1 MAIFPRNDIFFGTP
15 CRREIGTPIQKG
27 RAGWLAVIVK
37 TDGAPYSTSGDYNM
51 QMETTPLGPNPCW
64 AGAVQPRQLEMIAL
78 VAIDIIMKMG
88 NLQTFLLSSVPN
100 LLQTSS

>member
-1 MAIFPRNDIFFGTP
+1 MSRRPRQDVRHLKTP
-15 CRREIGTPIQKG
+15 
-27 RAGWLAVIVK
+27 LACHS
-37 TDGAPYSTSGDYNM
+37 DYSDYSDCGDYGDYGDYNM

-100 LLQTSS
+100 LLQSSS

>member
-1 MAIFPRNDIFFGTP
+1 MSRRPRQDVRHLKTP
-15 CRREIGTPIQKG
+15 
-27 RAGWLAVIVK
+27 LACHG
-37 TDGAPYSTSGDYNM
+37 DCGDYGDYGDYNM

-88 NLQTFLLSSVPN
+88 NLQTFLLSSVRN
-100 LLQTSS
+100 LLQSSS

>member
-1 MAIFPRNDIFFGTP
+1 MSRRPRQDVRHLKTP
-15 CRREIGTPIQKG
+15 LACRGDCG
-27 RAGWLAVIVK
+27 
-37 TDGAPYSTSGDYNM
+37 DYSDYNM

-100 LLQTSS
+100 LLQSSS

>member
-1 MAIFPRNDIFFGTP
+1 MSRRPRQDVRHLKTP
-15 CRREIGTPIQKG
+15 
-27 RAGWLAVIVK
+27 LACLS
-37 TDGAPYSTSGDYNM
+37 DYGDYSDYSDYSDYNM

-88 NLQTFLLSSVPN
+88 NLQTFLLSSVRN
-100 LLQTSS
+100 LLQSSS

>member
-1 MAIFPRNDIFFGTP
+1 MSRRPRQDV
-15 CRREIGTPIQKG
+15 RY
-27 RAGWLAVIVK
+27 VK
-37 TDGAPYSTSGDYNM
+37 TPLACHGDCGDGDYSDCSDYSDYNM

-88 NLQTFLLSSVPN
+88 NLQTFLLSSVRN

>member
-1 MAIFPRNDIFFGTP
+1 MSRRPRQDV
-15 CRREIGTPIQKG
+15 RH
-27 RAGWLAVIVK
+27 VK
-37 TDGAPYSTSGDYNM
+37 TQFACHSDCGDGDYGDYNM

-64 AGAVQPRQLEMIAL
+64 AGAVQPRQLEIIAL

-88 NLQTFLLSSVPN
+88 NLQTFLLSSVRN

>member
-1 MAIFPRNDIFFGTP
+1 MSRRPRQDVRHLKTP
-15 CRREIGTPIQKG
+15 
-27 RAGWLAVIVK
+27 LACNGDCS
-37 TDGAPYSTSGDYNM
+37 DGDCSDYNM

-88 NLQTFLLSSVPN
+88 NLQTFLLSSVRN

>member
-1 MAIFPRNDIFFGTP
+1 MSRRPRQDVRHLKTP
-15 CRREIGTPIQKG
+15 
-27 RAGWLAVIVK
+27 LACHS
-37 TDGAPYSTSGDYNM
+37 DCGDCGDYSDYNM

-88 NLQTFLLSSVPN
+88 NLQTFLLSSVRN

>member
-1 MAIFPRNDIFFGTP
+1 MSRRPRQDVRHLKTP
-15 CRREIGTPIQKG
+15 
-27 RAGWLAVIVK
+27 LACHS
-37 TDGAPYSTSGDYNM
+37 DYGDYSDYNM

-64 AGAVQPRQLEMIAL
+64 AGAVQPRQLEIIAL

-100 LLQTSS
+100 LLQSSS